1 MKAQAYPSL
10 HLVPS
15 IVDHRRNLLL
25 PSFLTSL
32 TGLGPNDHHIG
43 FSRRL
48 RHEARQDRACILEL
62 SLPKGLAKRGC
73 SVNGPRRTECGTCR
87 ESTRF
92 VSGLRIRPKGKGMLV
107 KLKGKATD
115 DVYVGPVIALQAN
128 KRLRTFP

>member
-1 MKAQAYPSL
+1 MGRIGVRSGYLPFPTHVLVKAQAYPSL

-62 SLPKGLAKRGC
+62 SLPL
-73 SVNGPRRTECGTCR
+73 
-87 ESTRF
+87 
-92 VSGLRIRPKGKGMLV
+92 VSLKTLLRVRPSL
-107 KLKGKATD
+107 LFWHPPFNHAH
-115 DVYVGPVIALQAN
+115 YQ
-128 KRLRTFP
+128 